1 MDKVREFHRRARE
14 CMLLAEKASTPD
26 IRGHFENLARTWEKL
41 ADERKTFFVE
51 EMEKEADLSLGAG
64 AVK

>member
-1 MDKVREFHRRARE
+1 M
-14 CMLLAEKASTPD
+14 PD

-41 ADERKTFFVE
+41 ADERRTFFVD
-51 EMEKEADLSLGAG
+51 EMEKEADLFPRTG

>member
-1 MDKVREFHRRARE
+1 
-14 CMLLAEKASTPD
+14 MLLAEKASTPD